1 MTRTPHCTHQ
11 LFFRFN
17 GEPQTCDDERG
28 LTALLRTLRGES
40 LREQARQWQEAR
52 ERDREDRKSR
62 MNTRG
67 VAA

>member
-28 LTALLRTLRGES
+28 LTALLRTLWGED
-40 LREQARQWQEAR
+40 LREQARQWREAR
-52 ERDREDRKSR
+52 EREREEFKARLEAQ
-62 MNTRG
+62 G

>member
-1 MTRTPHCTHQ
+1 MKRTPHCTHQ
-11 LFFRFN
+11 LFFRYH

-28 LTALLRTLRGES
+28 LTALLRTLLGES

-52 ERDREDRKSR
+52 EREREKR
-62 MNTRG
+62 MARMEAQG